1 MKVDERIISEITRY
15 NQINQYI
22 VKEQEDVTTDPLA
35 TTPPVDDTAADE
47 NNLYLD
53 PLLDADDMVD

>member
-35 TTPPVDDTAADE
+35 TTPPIPPA
-47 NNLYLD
+47 
-53 PLLDADDMVD
+53 P